1 LTTGNRTSARLGD
14 FIRVKHGY
22 AFKGQFFSDSGS
34 HIVLTPGNFFDAG
47 GFRTRGE
54 KDKRYV
60 GPIPSEYVLQRGDLI
75 VVMTEQAE
83 GLLGSAAIVPED
95 NLYLHN
101 QRLGLVEELR
111 PGTVDPRFLYYLFN
125 STSVRKQIRA
135 TANGAKVRHTSPGRI
150 CDVEISLPPVQVQRK
165 IASILSAYDD
175 LIENNL
181 RRIKLL
187 EEMAQSLYKEWFV
200 DFRFPGH
207 ENVRMVDSPL
217 GMIPEGWETR
227 RVGDLATISRGRS
240 YSSENLVE
248 AGGLPFVNLKCIDRD
263 GGFRRGGLKWF
274 SGPVKE
280 QHVVRRGDIVMAVT
294 DMTQERRIVARA
306 ARVPDVGEA
315 GGVMSMDLVKL
326 VPCQVPGSYLY
337 YLLRCSRFPDEVKN
351 HATGV
356 NVLHLNPDRIADF
369 EVPIPSADLMEVFS
383 AIADDAL
390 SQQETLETQSGCLRQ
405 TRDLLLPKLISGEI
419 DVSDLDIDIGEDAA

>member
-1 LTTGNRTSARLGD
+1 MTTGNRTSARLGD

-187 EEMAQSLYKEWFV
+187 EEMAQSLYEEWFV
-200 DFRFPGH
+200 DFRFPEH
-207 ENVRMVDSPL
+207 ESVLMVDSLL
-217 GMIPEGWETR
+217 GMIPEGWETPL
-227 RVGDLATISRGRS
+227 VGEELEVLGGGTPDTKVEAYYADGSINWYTPSDLTASASVFMDVSSRQITEEALRSSSAKLFPPFSVMMTSRATIGVVAI
-240 YSSENLVE
+240 NTTE
-248 AGGLPFVNLKCIDRD
+248 AATNQ
-263 GGFRRGGLKWF
+263 GF
-274 SGPVKE
+274 
-280 QHVVRRGDIVMAVT
+280 IV
-294 DMTQERRIVARA
+294 
-306 ARVPDVGEA
+306 
-315 GGVMSMDLVKL
+315 
-326 VPCQVPGSYLY
+326 
-337 YLLRCSRFPDEVKN
+337 
-351 HATGV
+351 
-356 NVLHLNPDRIADF
+356 
-369 EVPIPSADLMEVFS
+369 
-383 AIADDAL
+383 
-390 SQQETLETQSGCLRQ
+390 
-405 TRDLLLPKLISGEI
+405 
-419 DVSDLDIDIGEDAA
+419 

>member
-1 LTTGNRTSARLGD
+1 MTDAAVPKCKIAKLDELGMLARGKSRHRPRNDPSLYGGDYPFVQTGDIRAANLYVVGSEQTYNGIGLAQSKLWPTGTLCITIAANIAETAILGLDACFPDSVVGFVADSRRADTLFIKYYIDVMKLEMQGMSHGTT
-14 FIRVKHGY
+14 
-22 AFKGQFFSDSGS
+22 Q
-34 HIVLTPGNFFDAG
+34 
-47 GFRTRGE
+47 
-54 KDKRYV
+54 
-60 GPIPSEYVLQRGDLI
+60 
-75 VVMTEQAE
+75 
-83 GLLGSAAIVPED
+83 D
-95 NLYLHN
+95 NLSIEKLTSLEFKLPAPAT
-101 QRLGLVEELR
+101 QRR
-111 PGTVDPRFLYYLFN
+111 
-125 STSVRKQIRA
+125 
-135 TANGAKVRHTSPGRI
+135 
-150 CDVEISLPPVQVQRK
+150 

-181 RRIKLL
+181 RRIKVL

-207 ENVRMVDSPL
+207 EGVKMVDSPL

-274 SGPVKE
+274 SGPIKE

-326 VPCQVPGSYLY
+326 MPCQVPGSYLY
-337 YLLRCSRFPDEVKN
+337 YLLRCSGFPDEVKN

-390 SQQETLETQSGCLRQ
+390 LQQETLETQSGCLQR
-405 TRDLLLPKLISGEI
+405 TRDLLLPRLISGEI
-419 DVSDLDIDIGEDAA
+419 DVSDLDIDANQGAA